1 MKKVFVVTVLVLL
14 SLLGILFALQ
24 HNPGLTANHEASTI
38 ESIPVVAQPPL
49 ASETPRA
56 GPAKELS
63 EPLIRDSDSRES
75 AVEPV
80 DQHIRNY
87 EELWAQLDPGEQDTI
102 SAFSARYSDGLRF
115 YNNGQLQWMQRHGYP
130 MPEDILAAEKLDD
143 EELSKLAANGNARA
157 LALLVDRLISQS
169 ATLGQDLLAQGI
181 DPFADQ
187 DFFLVTLDLMNGLQS
202 LYRSGTPFA
211 GYMDARSQM
220 EVYGIKTP
228 ESEYG
233 EIVKIALKGLAYAV
247 GRGDHLARNRAL
259 WLADEADVDAEIF
272 KNYISYDSFY
282 RNQLDVMC
290 DPANRVRES
299 MPYGTDP

>member
-1 MKKVFVVTVLVLL
+1 MKKVFVVTALVLL
-14 SLLGILFALQ
+14 ALLGILFALQ
-24 HNPGLTANHEASTI
+24 HNPRLTTNHEASTI

-49 ASETPRA
+49 APETTRA
-56 GPAKELS
+56 GPLS
-63 EPLIRDSDSRES
+63 EPLIRDSDSRAP

-130 MPEDILAAEKLDD
+130 MPEDILAAQQMDD
-143 EELSKLAANGNARA
+143 EELTKLAASGNTRA
-157 LALLVDRLISQS
+157 MALLVDRLISRS
-169 ATLGQDLLAQGI
+169 AALGQNLLAQGI

-187 DFFLVTLDLMNGLQS
+187 DFFLITLELMNGMRS
-202 LYRSGTPFA
+202 LYASGTPFA

-228 ESEYG
+228 PSEFG
-233 EIVKIALKGLAYAV
+233 DIVKIALQGLAYAESN
-247 GRGDHLARNRAL
+247 GDHLATNRAL
-259 WLADEADVDAEIF
+259 WLADEAGVDPDVFHNYVSYHGFLRIKREILC
-272 KNYISYDSFY
+272 DSSK
-282 RNQLDVMC
+282 RIVD
-290 DPANRVRES
+290 S
-299 MPYGTDP
+299 MPYGTNP